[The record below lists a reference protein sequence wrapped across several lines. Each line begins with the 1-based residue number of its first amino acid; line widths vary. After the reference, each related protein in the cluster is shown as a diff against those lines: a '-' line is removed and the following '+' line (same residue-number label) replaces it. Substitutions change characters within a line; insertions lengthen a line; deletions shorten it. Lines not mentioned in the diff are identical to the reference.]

1 MAQLGSASGL
11 GPEGRR
17 FESCHSDQYMNTSG
31 SSSIDAIRAAKYIS
45 FVSTRKNGTPIATP
59 VWVAPLPHIGPNVF
73 GFTIDANA
81 GKAKRLA
88 HTNTVTVQPCDIRGR
103 IVEGSPIMSG
113 TAVVISGVEA
123 ETVRDAVAHK
133 YGFTYTVFSIY
144 LWFSERFGSHK
155 DQAETAVVVTLNA

>member
-103 IVEGSPIMSG
+103 IVEGSPIVSG
-113 TAVVISGVEA
+113 TAVVISGVDA

>member
-31 SSSIDAIRAAKYIS
+31 TSSIDAIRAAKYIS

-73 GFTIDANA
+73 GFTIDAHA

-103 IVEGSPIMSG
+103 IVEGSPIVSG

-133 YGFTYTVFSIY
+133 YGFTYKVFSIY

-155 DQAETAVVVTLNA
+155 DQAETAVVITLNV

>member
-1 MAQLGSASGL
+1 
-11 GPEGRR
+11 
-17 FESCHSDQYMNTSG
+17 MN
-31 SSSIDAIRAAKYIS
+31 AIHAAKYIS

-59 VWVAPLPHIGPNVF
+59 VWVAPLPARGPNVF

-103 IVEGSPIMSG
+103 IVEGSPIVGG
-113 TAVVISGVEA
+113 TAIVISGIEA

-144 LWFSERFGSHK
+144 LWFSEHFGKNK
-155 DQAETAVVVTLNA
+155 DQPETAVIVTLNA

>member
-1 MAQLGSASGL
+1 VAQLGSASGL

-31 SSSIDAIRAAKYIS
+31 SSPIDAIRAAKYIS

-103 IVEGSPIMSG
+103 IVDGSPIVSG

-133 YGFTYTVFSIY
+133 YGFTYKVFSIY

-155 DQAETAVVVTLNA
+155 DQAETAVVVTLNV

>member
-73 GFTIDANA
+73 GFTIDAHA

-103 IVEGSPIMSG
+103 IVEGSPIVSG

-123 ETVRDAVAHK
+123 ESVRDAVAHK